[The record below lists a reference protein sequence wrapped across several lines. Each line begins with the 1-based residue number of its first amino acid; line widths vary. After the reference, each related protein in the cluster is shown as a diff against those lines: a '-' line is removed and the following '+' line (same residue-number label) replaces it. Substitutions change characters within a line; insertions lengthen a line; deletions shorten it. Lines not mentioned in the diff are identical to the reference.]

1 MSQGLTTARAV
12 TALQLEKNGMF
23 SSKGH
28 IFNHKNQNMLFLHI
42 YEHTLLQKES
52 LHLKSSFLTT
62 NTWPVRRHTSDE

>member
-12 TALQLEKNGMF
+12 TALQLEAKGMF

-28 IFNHKNQNMLFLHI
+28 VLKHKNQKMLFLHN
-42 YEHTLLQKES
+42 YNHTLLQKES

-62 NTWPVRRHTSDE
+62 NMWPVRRHTSDG